1 MKTYSV
7 KHTFFFGVFALATL
21 AACNSKET
29 PPAVGIA
36 NPASEHCVQKG
47 GKLEIVKDAAGEK
60 GMCHLPD
67 GTVVEEWELFR
78 RDQPQQSN

>member
-1 MKTYSV
+1 MMKTYSV

-47 GKLEIVKDAAGEK
+47 GKLESLKTQQEK
-60 GMCHLPD
+60 KVCATFLMA
-67 GTVVEEWELFR
+67 R
-78 RDQPQQSN
+78 S